1 MSILARIMK
10 LGTGQTGPN
19 LGPGRRP
26 LIDGLFEVPQNNIE
40 IIEIEDTGG
49 GEKTEVRTEISRG
62 EIYEEGGRKLQ
73 LVTYSD
79 NTTEIIDLGAAEV
92 EESEEETE
100 TESEFISD
108 QVTIYKDGATST
120 AQRNVR
126 PGEQQ
131 SELQLK
137 LEDGWSLTP
146 DFGDAE
152 GGEGEAFNAR
162 EYAKANFSFLGE
174 GLIDVFLNE
183 YDTNGGDVD
192 ESLRAMRSTQMYK
205 DMFPGIFR
213 EDGTTLRFTTE
224 TPELDYIKMQED
236 YFNALEDYNLNP
248 QFFAD
253 KITELFTNDVD
264 PGTFTGRLK
273 TAYDSLFNQF
283 DAVKAYYVEN
293 YPGQFPSVDN
303 ITDEAI
309 FASFISEDISKDII
323 AQRINVSE
331 IGGAFREEDFTI
343 STQQA
348 QRLISAG
355 LSGEGAQVIA
365 QRAESQLPRLQR
377 LARRFTGREDIFGLS
392 EFIES
397 EVFGGG
403 VAEQLKERL
412 EAEQRTVF
420 TQEGGAAATQAGITG
435 LVEQ

>member
-1 MSILARIMK
+1 MK

-26 LIDGLFEVPQNNIE
+26 QIDGGVDIARLIDTGAAEEAGDPLQGQAALEEQERLEAEAAAEQARLAALAEAERLAALSESDPRSTS
-40 IIEIEDTGG
+40 DTGG
-49 GEKTEVRTEISRG
+49 
-62 EIYEEGGRKLQ
+62 
-73 LVTYSD
+73 
-79 NTTEIIDLGAAEV
+79 
-92 EESEEETE
+92 ETG
-100 TESEFISD
+100 TSSTSSFISD
-108 QVTIYKDGATST
+108 QVTIYKDGAVKT

-131 SELQLK
+131 SELQIM
-137 LEDGWSLTP
+137 LEQGWSLTP
-146 DFGDAE
+146 DFGDEE

-213 EDGTTLRFTTE
+213 EDGTTLRFTTN
-224 TPELDYIKMQED
+224 TPELDYVKMQED

-253 KITELFTNDVD
+253 KITDLFKFDVD
-264 PGTFTGRLK
+264 PGTFSDRLEV
-273 TAYDSLFNQF
+273 AYNSLFNQF

-293 YPGQFPSVDN
+293 YPAQFPSVDN

-323 AQRINVSE
+323 AQRINVSQ
-331 IGGAFREEDFTI
+331 IGGAFKEEDFTI

-348 QRLISAG
+348 QRLVSAG

>member
-10 LGTGQTGPN
+10 LGDQRNPN
-19 LGPGRRP
+19 QSEP
-26 LIDGLFEVPQNNIE
+26 LIDGLYTVEELNTDPGENLIINVGRSEV
-40 IIEIEDTGG
+40 
-49 GEKTEVRTEISRG
+49 SRG
-62 EIYEEGGRKLQ
+62 EVYVEGGRKLQ
-73 LVTYSD
+73 LVTYD
-79 NTTEIIDLGAAEV
+79 DDTTEIIDLGAAEV
-92 EESEEETE
+92 EESEEETDPPGEE
-100 TESEFISD
+100 TGTPSTSSFISD
-108 QVTIYKDGATST
+108 QVTIYKDGATTT

-137 LEDGWSLTP
+137 LEEGWSLTP
-146 DFGDAE
+146 DFGDEE

-192 ESLRAMRSTQMYK
+192 ESLRAMRSTQSYK
-205 DMFPGIFR
+205 DKFPGIFR

-253 KITELFTNDVD
+253 KITDLFANDVD
-264 PGTFTGRLK
+264 PKTFTGRLK

-331 IGGAFREEDFTI
+331 IGGAFRDEDFTI

-355 LSGEGAQVIA
+355 LSGTGAQQIA
-365 QRAESQLPRLQR
+365 QRAESQLPRLQK
-377 LARRFTGREDIFGLS
+377 LAKRFTGREDIFGLS

-403 VAEQLKERL
+403 VADQLKERL

>member
-10 LGTGQTGPN
+10 LGGQRN
-19 LGPGRRP
+19 SNQSQP
-26 LIDGLFEVPQNNIE
+26 LIDGLFTVDELDTDGEDPIINVGRSEV
-40 IIEIEDTGG
+40 
-49 GEKTEVRTEISRG
+49 SRG
-62 EIYEEGGRKLQ
+62 KVYEEDGRKLQ
-73 LVTYSD
+73 LVTYDDDSS
-79 NTTEIIDLGAAEV
+79 EVIDLGPV
-92 EESEEETE
+92 TTDPETE
-100 TESEFISD
+100 TDTITTPDPEPDPEPEFISD
-108 QVTIYKDGATST
+108 QVTIYKDGQTRT

-131 SELQLK
+131 SELQLM
-137 LEDGWSLTP
+137 LEDDWKLTP
-146 DFGDAE
+146 DFGEAE

-213 EDGTTLRFTTE
+213 EDGTTLRFTTN
-224 TPELDYIKMQED
+224 TPELDYVKMKED

-253 KITELFTNDVD
+253 KITDLFKFDVD

-331 IGGAFREEDFTI
+331 IGGAFRDEDFTI

>member
-1 MSILARIMK
+1 MK

-40 IIEIEDTGG
+40 IIEIEDTVG

-79 NTTEIIDLGAAEV
+79 NTTEIIDLGAVVNNNNNNNNNEN
-92 EESEEETE
+92 TE

-137 LEDGWSLTP
+137 LEEGWSLTP
-146 DFGDAE
+146 DFGDEE

-192 ESLRAMRSTQMYK
+192 ESLRAMRSTQSYK
-205 DMFPGIFR
+205 DKFPGIFR

-253 KITELFTNDVD
+253 KITDLFANDVD
-264 PGTFTGRLK
+264 PKTFTGRLK

-331 IGGAFREEDFTI
+331 IGGAFRDEDFTI

-355 LSGEGAQVIA
+355 LSGTGAQQIA
-365 QRAESQLPRLQR
+365 QRAESQLPRLQK
-377 LARRFTGREDIFGLS
+377 LAKRFTGREDIFGLS

-403 VAEQLKERL
+403 VADQLKERL

>member
-1 MSILARIMK
+1 MK
-10 LGTGQTGPN
+10 LGDQRNPN
-19 LGPGRRP
+19 QSEP
-26 LIDGLFEVPQNNIE
+26 LIDGLYTVEELNTDPGENLIINVGRSEV
-40 IIEIEDTGG
+40 
-49 GEKTEVRTEISRG
+49 SRG
-62 EIYEEGGRKLQ
+62 EVYVEGGRKLQ
-73 LVTYSD
+73 LVTYD
-79 NTTEIIDLGAAEV
+79 DDTTEIIDLGAAEV
-92 EESEEETE
+92 EEPGDEESEEE
-100 TESEFISD
+100 
-108 QVTIYKDGATST
+108 
-120 AQRNVR
+120 
-126 PGEQQ
+126 
-131 SELQLK
+131 
-137 LEDGWSLTP
+137 
-146 DFGDAE
+146 
-152 GGEGEAFNAR
+152 
-162 EYAKANFSFLGE
+162 
-174 GLIDVFLNE
+174 
-183 YDTNGGDVD
+183 
-192 ESLRAMRSTQMYK
+192 
-205 DMFPGIFR
+205 
-213 EDGTTLRFTTE
+213 TE

-253 KITELFTNDVD
+253 KITDLFANDVD
-264 PGTFTGRLK
+264 PKTFTGRLK

-331 IGGAFREEDFTI
+331 IGGAFRDEDFTI

-355 LSGEGAQVIA
+355 LSGTGAQQIA
-365 QRAESQLPRLQR
+365 QRAESQLPRLQK
-377 LARRFTGREDIFGLS
+377 LAKRFTGREDIFGLS

-403 VAEQLKERL
+403 VAEQVRQRL